1 MSLALST
8 HDGTSTKSLVP
19 VTPSLRDTAVWFLEI
34 PEPDLSYSG
43 ITAQDL
49 RLDDFGQHQ
58 RPLFMLMF
66 GARHGADLNHIER
79 LTVLTQEDH
88 GVMGLEVTFQ
98 YQIDGKGSMFV
109 GSRKPCAPL
118 DYRTPPETLLESNM
132 SFDISAGEEVIAL
145 DVLQGHY
152 VQCFKVSY
160 MQPTTPCYVRHTP
173 LS

>member
-19 VTPSLRDTAVWFLEI
+19 STPSLRDTAVWFPEI

-58 RPLFMLMF
+58 RPLSMLMF

-88 GVMGLEVTFQ
+88 GVMGLEVAQLTFIAQ
-98 YQIDGKGSMFV
+98 VYTNLGRVVELPPPDDNEWDMETRAEDEGRIISVKPDSGK
-109 GSRKPCAPL
+109 
-118 DYRTPPETLLESNM
+118 
-132 SFDISAGEEVIAL
+132 VIGFLVRA
-145 DVLQGHY
+145 
-152 VQCFKVSY
+152 VSSIAAF
-160 MQPTTPCYVRHTP
+160 RGRE
-173 LS
+173 LI